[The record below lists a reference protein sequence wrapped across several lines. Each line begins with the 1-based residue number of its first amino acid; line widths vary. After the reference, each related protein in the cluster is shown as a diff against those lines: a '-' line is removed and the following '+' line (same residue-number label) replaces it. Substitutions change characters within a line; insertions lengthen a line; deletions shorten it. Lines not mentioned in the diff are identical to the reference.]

1 MKPIQTTKQALRRF
15 LLETQL
21 LPSVSVEADGDQ
33 EAQPAATHQK
43 VLEVL
48 RHLECVQIDPVAAVK
63 PNQHLVL
70 AARIPGYQPSLL
82 NELLRDRAV
91 FEYFANAACVIPME
105 DYPVFEPVRRRIFSQ
120 LDSRLEEIRPV
131 ADEVLSKLEQEG
143 PLPAKAFQ
151 SDQKVQG
158 YWDNTAKTKASSHAI
173 NLLMDMAEI
182 QIVGREGNQRLFD
195 LTRRS
200 IPGKWLGLAD
210 TITEAEALE
219 GMLQKYFRAYRV
231 FEPSDPRLGW
241 QRLTAKDRR
250 ETLAR
255 RKAEGELVQLEV
267 EGVKS
272 GYYILAADLNRLLFH
287 QAAEER
293 EDSHGF
299 PAPVRFLPPLDNL
312 LWSRKRLEDLFD
324 FEYRWEIYTPAVKRK
339 YGYYAMPI
347 LAGDRLIGRMDPRL
361 DTKKQH
367 LTVRLLQIDPGIDY
381 TSELRQSVEQEL
393 ERFAKVHGAL
403 TLTVQNV
410 QIGEQ
415 AAIESNED

>member
-33 EAQPAATHQK
+33 EAQTAATHQK

-105 DYPVFEPVRRRIFSQ
+105 DYPVFEPVRRRIFTQ

-173 NLLMDMAEI
+173 NLLMDMAAI

-195 LTRRS
+195 LTSRS
-200 IPGKWLGLAD
+200 IPREWLDLAD
-210 TITEAEALE
+210 SITEAEALE

-250 ETLAR
+250 ETIAR
-255 RKAEGELVQLEV
+255 RTAEGKLVQLEV

-272 GYYILAADLNRLLFH
+272 PYYILAADLNRLLFH
-287 QAAEER
+287 QETENQK
-293 EDSHGF
+293 DSLGF
-299 PAPVRFLPPLDNL
+299 SAPVVPVRFLPPLDNL

-367 LTVRLLQIDPGIDY
+367 LTVQLLQIDPGIDY
-381 TSELRQSVEQEL
+381 TGELRQRVEQEL
-393 ERFAKVHGAL
+393 ERFAKVQGAL
-403 TLTVQNV
+403 TLTVQNMR
-410 QIGEQ
+410 IGE
-415 AAIESNED
+415 